1 MALADCSEKE
11 VLRSVWHFRPSLPPA
26 TGKVTSITTDGT
38 LSMVGNY
45 KDLVHLYKND
55 ECVMSRKCGLH
66 NTKVYLKHFTLM
78 LRTGNSSHFL
88 GSESDKYAAQIFGV
102 VSFLFYHFSQWV
114 EIASKM
120 CS

>member
-1 MALADCSEKE
+1 